1 LSGTASRLTPDIC
14 VIGAGSAGLSVA
26 AGAAQLG
33 ADTVLIEADKMGGDC
48 LNYGCVPS
56 KALLAAAHAAASM
69 RRAERFGVR
78 AADPSIDFQAVHD
91 HVHGVIAAIAPHD
104 SEERF
109 AGLGVRVL
117 RAKARFAGP
126 RELLAGDVR
135 IAARRFVIATGSR
148 PLLPPIAGLDRVPH
162 LTNET
167 VFDLTER
174 PRHLLVLGG
183 GPIGCELAQA
193 FRRLGASVSIV
204 EMATLLPRDDPEL
217 VDIVRKRLQDDGIAL
232 HERTKVTG
240 VERTTTGVTL
250 LMESGGNG
258 KRIEGSHLLVAAGRR
273 ANIADLDLAAAGI
286 AHSANAI
293 TVDARL
299 RTTNRRVY
307 AIGDAVGGLQF
318 THLAGYH
325 AGIVIRNALFRWPA
339 RVDLRAL
346 PWVTYTDPELAQ
358 VGLGEAAARAAGH
371 DIRILSWPFARNDR
385 AQTERRT
392 DGLVKAIVTPRGHI
406 LGAAIVG
413 PHAGELIQ
421 SWVLAIAN
429 NLRIGAFATMIAP
442 YPTLGEA
449 SKRAAGNF
457 YAPKLFNSR
466 TRALVRFL
474 RRFG

>member
-1 LSGTASRLTPDIC
+1 LTPDLC

-33 ADTVLIEADKMGGDC
+33 ADAVLIEADKMGGDC

-56 KALLAAAHAAASM
+56 KALLAAA
-69 RRAERFGVR
+69 R
-78 AADPSIDFQAVHD
+78 AADSIRRAHRFGIRAGEPVVDFRAVHD
-91 HVHGVIAAIAPHD
+91 HVHGVIAVIAPHD

-109 AGLGVRVL
+109 TGLGVRVL
-117 RAKARFAGP
+117 RAKARFTGP
-126 RELLAGDVR
+126 RELAVGDAQ
-135 IAARRFVIATGSR
+135 ISARRFVIATGSR
-148 PLLPPIAGLDRVPH
+148 PLVPPIPGLDRVPY

-193 FRRLGASVSIV
+193 FRRLGAAVSIV
-204 EMATLLPRDDPEL
+204 EMATLLPKDDPDL

-232 HERTKVTG
+232 YERTKVTG
-240 VERTTTGVTL
+240 AEPTGDGIALRTEGA
-250 LMESGGNG
+250 GAD
-258 KRIEGSHLLVAAGRR
+258 RIDGSHLLVAAGRR
-273 ANIADLDLAAAGI
+273 ANIADLDLAAAGV
-286 AHSANAI
+286 AHTANAI

-299 RTTNRRVY
+299 RTSNRRVY
-307 AIGDAVGGLQF
+307 AIGDAIGGLQF

-339 RVDLRAL
+339 RVHLRAL

-358 VGLGEAAARAAGH
+358 VGLTEAAARAAGH
-371 DIRILSWPFARNDR
+371 DVRIVQSPFAQNDR
-385 AQTERRT
+385 AQTERTT
-392 DGLVKAIVTPRGHI
+392 DGLVKVVVTARGRI
-406 LGAAIVG
+406 LGTSIVG
-413 PHAGELIQ
+413 PHAGELIHT
-421 SWVLAIAN
+421 WVLAIAN
-429 NLRIGAFATMIAP
+429 NLKIGALATMIAP

-457 YAPKLFNSR
+457 YAPKLFNTR
-466 TRALVRFL
+466 TRTLVRFL

>member
-1 LSGTASRLTPDIC
+1 LTGPALRLTPDIC

-56 KALLAAAHAAASM
+56 KALLAAAHAAESI
-69 RRAERFGVR
+69 RRAQRFGIR
-78 AADPSIDFQAVHD
+78 AGEPSSDFRAVHD

-109 AGLGVRVL
+109 TGLGVRVL
-117 RAKARFAGP
+117 RARARFAGP

-135 IAARRFVIATGSR
+135 IGARRFVIATGSR
-148 PLLPPIAGLDRVPH
+148 PLVPPIPGLDRVPY

-167 VFDLTER
+167 IFDLTER

-204 EMATLLPRDDPEL
+204 EMATLLPKDDPEL
-217 VDIVRKRLQDDGIAL
+217 VEIVRQRLRDDGIKL
-232 HERTKVTG
+232 YERAKVVG
-240 VERTTTGVTL
+240 VEPTGDGVAL
-250 LMESGGNG
+250 LAEGAGQ
-258 KRIEGSHLLVAAGRR
+258 RIDGSHLLIAAGRR
-273 ANIADLDLAAAGI
+273 ANIADLDLAAAGV

-293 TVDARL
+293 AVDARL
-299 RTTNRRVY
+299 RTSNRRVY

-358 VGLGEAAARAAGH
+358 VGLTEAAARAAGH
-371 DIRILSWPFARNDR
+371 DVRVLQSPFAQNDR
-385 AQTERRT
+385 AQAERAT
-392 DGLVKAIVTPRGHI
+392 DGLVKAIVTPRGRI

-413 PHAGELIQ
+413 AHAGELIHP
-421 SWVLAIAN
+421 WVLAIAN
-429 NLRIGAFATMIAP
+429 NLRIGALATMIAP

-449 SKRAAGNF
+449 GKRAAGNF
-457 YAPKLFNSR
+457 YAPKLFNNR
-466 TRALVRFL
+466 TRALVRLL

>member
-1 LSGTASRLTPDIC
+1 

-56 KALLAAAHAAASM
+56 KALLAAAHGADAV
-69 RRAERFGVR
+69 RRAERFGIR
-78 AADPSIDFQAVHD
+78 AGEPSIDFQAVHD

-109 AGLGVRVL
+109 TGLGVRVV
-117 RAKARFAGP
+117 RAKARFVGP
-126 RELLAGDVR
+126 RDLVAGEAQ
-135 IAARRFVIATGSR
+135 IGARRFVIATGSR
-148 PLLPPIAGLDRVPH
+148 PMVPPIPGLDRVPH

-167 VFDLTER
+167 IFDLTER

-193 FRRLGASVSIV
+193 FRRLGTSVSIV
-204 EMATLLPRDDPEL
+204 EMATLLPKDDPEL
-217 VDIVRKRLQDDGIAL
+217 VEIVRKRLQDDGIAL
-232 HERTKVTG
+232 YERTKVAG
-240 VERTTTGVTL
+240 VEPAADGVAL
-250 LMESGGNG
+250 LTESSGTAE
-258 KRIEGSHLLVAAGRR
+258 RIDGSHLLVATGRR
-273 ANIADLDLAAAGI
+273 ANIADLGLAAAGI
-286 AHSANAI
+286 SHTPHAI

-339 RVDLRAL
+339 RVDIRAL
-346 PWVTYTDPELAQ
+346 PWVTYTAPELAQ
-358 VGLGEAAARAAGH
+358 VGLTESAARTAGH
-371 DIRILSWPFARNDR
+371 DVQILSWPFAQNDR
-385 AQTERRT
+385 AQAERAT
-392 DGLVKAIVTPRGHI
+392 DGLVKAVVTPRGRI
-406 LGAAIVG
+406 LGASIVG
-413 PHAGELIQ
+413 PHAGELIHP
-421 SWVLAIAN
+421 WVLAIAN
-429 NLRIGAFATMIAP
+429 NLKIGALATMIAP

-449 SKRAAGNF
+449 GKRAAGNF
-457 YAPKLFNSR
+457 YAPKLFNNR